1 MKDSLNQELY
11 ALSLLIAADQV
22 RHYLE
27 VNCVEH
33 REPNAPPRYA
43 LSSYV
48 TDLDEPSFEVQHRKT
63 VDAYVKWIETVRKTM
78 TRNEAID
85 QLGYWPVL
93 DQHTVA
99 FCCEK
104 ENYIGL

>member
-1 MKDSLNQELY
+1 MQTSINQELY
-11 ALSLLIAADQV
+11 ARSLLIAANQV

-27 VNCVEH
+27 VSCVEH
-33 REPNAPPRYA
+33 REPNSLPRYV

-63 VDAYVKWIETVRKTM
+63 VDTYVQWIKTVRKTM

-93 DQHTVA
+93 DQLTVA

-104 ENYIGL
+104 ENYVGL